1 MTKKRRF
8 EELKNAWKQALGKPW
23 EYPIYP
29 TVTTLLLLTTV
40 ALARTQPS
48 LSVAWSPVTAAR
60 VTACIVL
67 IFVSLAS
74 WLNFTK
80 LLISKQE
87 RQSIRIV
94 IFFAANFVW
103 AGPQYLILK
112 TFLMD
117 PLDVFPLAAGRVVVG
132 LFFCQIFWVLI
143 SNQLNK
149 ELFAKESLVRE
160 LVKQRSLIIES
171 EEETRQLVSKYLH
184 NNLQS
189 GLVVINHELSE
200 AIKELPETNKSR
212 FQSILQELELMRRVE
227 IRDASKALSPNL
239 DVLNLESLIAP
250 LIEVYKN
257 SMQVAVKSQDV
268 DYSIAKPIALA
279 IYRIVEQVLLNATV
293 HGRAKTARIEF
304 QKTNQN
310 SIQLAITNDGQ
321 PIKLD
326 SQPQGTGT
334 AIVDTWV
341 SSLDGNWEITL
352 TDAGETSFRC
362 NLTLPQQHSR

>member
-8 EELKNAWKQALGKPW
+8 EELKKAWKQALVKPW

-60 VTACIVL
+60 VIACIVL
-67 IFVSLAS
+67 IFVGLAS
-74 WLNFTK
+74 WLRFTK

-87 RQSIRIV
+87 QQFFRIL
-94 IFFAANFVW
+94 IFIAANFVW

-117 PLDVFPLAAGRVVVG
+117 PLDVFPLAAGRLVVG
-132 LFFCQIFWVLI
+132 IFFCQIFWVLI

-212 FQSILQELELMRRVE
+212 FQSILQELELMRKVE

-239 DVLNLESLIAP
+239 DVLDLETLIAP
-250 LIEVYKN
+250 LIEVYKS
-257 SMQVAVKSQDV
+257 SMQVTVNNQNV
-268 DYSIAKPIALA
+268 DYSSAKPVALA
-279 IYRIVEQVLLNATV
+279 VYRIVEQVLLNAAV
-293 HGRAKTARIEF
+293 HGQAKSATIEF
-304 QKTNQN
+304 EFMKPQGIR
-310 SIQLAITNDGQ
+310 IQITNSGKPIDLDKQ
-321 PIKLD
+321 PN
-326 SQPQGTGT
+326 GTGT
-334 AIVDTWV
+334 AIIDTWV
-341 SSLDGNWEITL
+341 SSLTGNWGISL
-352 TDAGETSFRC
+352 SGRGETRFDC
-362 NLTLPQQHSR
+362 LLTVPSA